1 MKKPIIKK
9 AQTGKSVKP
18 TADSTAYF
26 RKQRDM
32 EYADADRAIARS
44 EKDKSPYSSRL
55 YGDYIKSRGIAAR
68 KADRNADRQ
77 LLKGMSGYDEN
88 GYPLNKFKPESP
100 KQQIAKGM
108 KKKMQAGGVVKTTKR
123 VGPVD
128 PDGAWTKVQE
138 RNLPPVNAKTKV
150 SLAPDKELGATKM
163 MKKGGEVEKAKG
175 GKWIQKAIKKPGALR
190 AQLGA
195 KKGEPI
201 PAGKLAAAAK
211 KPGKLGQRA
220 RLAMTLKG
228 MKKK

>member
-1 MKKPIIKK
+1 MKHMKK
-9 AQTGKSVKP
+9 AQFGALIKAGSKLAKAAPKAAKAVTKAGPEVKS
-18 TADSTAYF
+18 
-26 RKQRDM
+26 
-32 EYADADRAIARS
+32 AITQVERNALKKRFQDIDKGLDKTSLPS
-44 EKDKSPYSSRL
+44 EKIS
-55 YGDYIKSRGIAAR
+55 
-68 KADRNADRQ
+68 
-77 LLKGMSGYDEN
+77 KGT
-88 GYPLNKFKPESP
+88 KP
-100 KQQIAKGM
+100 
-108 KKKMQAGGVVKTTKR
+108 KMQAGGVVKTTKR

-220 RLAMTLKG
+220 RLAQTLKK

>member
-18 TADSTAYF
+18 TADSTDYF
-26 RKQRDM
+26 YKKSIKDINYGTKVM
-32 EYADADRAIARS
+32 
-44 EKDKSPYSSRL
+44 KDKGYFKDGKVNDETKKAL
-55 YGDYIKSRGIAAR
+55 DLGDKSLESL
-68 KADRNADRQ
+68 KRQ
-77 LLKGMSGYDEN
+77 AKKGKPGYDAN
-88 GYPLNKFKPESP
+88 GFPL
-100 KQQIAKGM
+100 
-108 KKKMQAGGVVKTTKR
+108 KKKMQAGGVVKTQPKR

-220 RLAMTLKG
+220 RLAQTLKK
-228 MKKK
+228 MKK

>member
-1 MKKPIIKK
+1 MKNIKK
-9 AQTGKSVKP
+9 AGLGSMLKKNVK
-18 TADSTAYF
+18 
-26 RKQRDM
+26 
-32 EYADADRAIARS
+32 
-44 EKDKSPYSSRL
+44 
-55 YGDYIKSRGIAAR
+55 
-68 KADRNADRQ
+68 
-77 LLKGMSGYDEN
+77 
-88 GYPLNKFKPESP
+88 KFLT
-100 KQQIAKGM
+100 
-108 KKKMQAGGVVKTTKR
+108 MQAGGVVKSTKR

-163 MKKGGEVEKAKG
+163 NMGGDVEKAKG

-220 RLAMTLKG
+220 RLAQTLKK
-228 MKKK
+228 MKK

>member
-1 MKKPIIKK
+1 MKKKLQDGGP
-9 AQTGKSVKP
+9 V
-18 TADSTAYF
+18 F
-26 RKQRDM
+26 
-32 EYADADRAIARS
+32 
-44 EKDKSPYSSRL
+44 
-55 YGDYIKSRGIAAR
+55 
-68 KADRNADRQ
+68 
-77 LLKGMSGYDEN
+77 KG
-88 GYPLNKFKPESP
+88 SP
-100 KQQIAKGM
+100 KSDKKVLRKVKKTISKVYDDINNESYKEQM
-108 KKKMQAGGVVKTTKR
+108 SKKKMQAGGVVKSQPKR

-138 RNLPPVNAKTKV
+138 KNLPPVNTKTKV

-163 MKKGGEVEKAKG
+163 MKKGGEIEKAKG

-211 KPGKLGQRA
+211 KGGKLGQRA
-220 RLAMTLKG
+220 RLAMTLKK

>member
-1 MKKPIIKK
+1 MIKRADGSVSQRGLWDNIRANK
-9 AQTGKSVKP
+9 GSGKKP
-18 TADSTAYF
+18 TAAML
-26 RKQRDM
+26 KQEKKIKAKSKM
-32 EYADADRAIARS
+32 EMGGVAPKKAMMGETMMAS
-44 EKDKSPYSSRL
+44 PMMKMGGSLKPVDKSKNPGLAKLPTPVRNKMGYQK
-55 YGDYIKSRGIAAR
+55 YGGDV
-68 KADRNADRQ
+68 D
-77 LLKGMSGYDEN
+77 M
-88 GYPLNKFKPESP
+88 
-100 KQQIAKGM
+100 
-108 KKKMQAGGVVKTTKR
+108 MQAGGVVKTTKR

-128 PDGAWTKVQE
+128 PDGAYTKVQE

-220 RLAMTLKG
+220 RLAQTLKK
-228 MKKK
+228 MKK

>member
-1 MKKPIIKK
+1 MKMGGSLKPVDKAKNPGLAKLPTPVRNKMGYQKYGGDVDMMQAGGNVSDKKVSRLTKKPSKEIMK
-9 AQTGKSVKP
+9 GS
-18 TADSTAYF
+18 
-26 RKQRDM
+26 
-32 EYADADRAIARS
+32 
-44 EKDKSPYSSRL
+44 KD
-55 YGDYIKSRGIAAR
+55 
-68 KADRNADRQ
+68 
-77 LLKGMSGYDEN
+77 
-88 GYPLNKFKPESP
+88 SP
-100 KQQIAKGM
+100 KLLVNPIREDEFKTALKS
-108 KKKMQAGGVVKTTKR
+108 KKMQAGGVVKSQPKR

-211 KPGKLGQRA
+211 KGGKLGQRA
-220 RLAMTLKG
+220 RLAQTLKK
-228 MKKK
+228 MNKK